1 MGVYSG
7 DELDPD
13 NASLPGPQPMRKV
26 TRREML
32 IETAAFGLTARNLSA
47 LSGEQRQVRV
57 CLLQEPGLPRE
68 DAPDNLGGLLKNLAD
83 AKVIVLDAAT
93 IMRDGIDAEVFCNS
107 HGSAYPAA
115 ISDKVYE
122 FIAGGGSL
130 LHAGGVPF
138 GRAYVREEGNW
149 TVDEKAGTTL
159 REKLGIHVYHPAFP
173 LEYAPGLRQTFDPA
187 LIGIPPSTRESPQSE
202 RGHYDNAAAPGGGSR
217 PIRHLLNHLS
227 CQTRLPPHARCRSAR
242 GPGRK
247 VTSSLDP
254 TDQNVA

>member
-1 MGVYSG
+1 
-7 DELDPD
+7 
-13 NASLPGPQPMRKV
+13 MRKV

-93 IMRDGIDAEVFCNS
+93 IMRDGIDAKVFCNS

-138 GRAYVREEGNW
+138 GRAYVREKGNW

-173 LEYAPGLRQTFDPA
+173 LSPPRQTPA
-187 LIGIPPSTRESPQSE
+187 RF
-202 RGHYDNAAAPGGGSR
+202 R
-217 PIRHLLNHLS
+217 
-227 CQTRLPPHARCRSAR
+227 CCRSSAR
-242 GPGRK
+242 
-247 VTSSLDP
+247 
-254 TDQNVA
+254 